1 MLPSKRFCVCGV
13 CGMLCYVL
21 ALPQK
26 QNHSSE
32 LEAYLAEIQYLKYKQ
47 KISVEIIISL
57 VALNVKL
64 FKIN

>member
-1 MLPSKRFCVCGV
+1 MLPFETVLRVWCLWCVV
-13 CGMLCYVL
+13 

-32 LEAYLAEIQYLKYKQ
+32 LEIYLAEIQYFQYKQ